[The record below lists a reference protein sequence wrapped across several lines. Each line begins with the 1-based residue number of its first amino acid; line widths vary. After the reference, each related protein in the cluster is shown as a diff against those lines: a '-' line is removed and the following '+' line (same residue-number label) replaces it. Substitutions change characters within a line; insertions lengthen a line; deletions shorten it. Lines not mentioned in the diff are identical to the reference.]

1 MSDEILVD
9 GREPVE
15 RVNRGNSSASENA
28 VDSGHIRWNVDQ
40 MPHRCDLEFQSL
52 RKLRREEVR
61 RVLLHT
67 SYYTACLSTSTSL
80 TP

>member
-40 MPHRCDLEFQSL
+40 MPHRCDLEFQ
-52 RKLRREEVR
+52 KFTEAKKRRSPAR
-61 RVLLHT
+61 
-67 SYYTACLSTSTSL
+67 SL
-80 TP
+80 TY